1 MSRPAKIVYSAQ
13 RGPASGFS
21 QFLLYDWKPR
31 TQLAQRFVSMLRT
44 DPAFPRTLQT
54 RSGMTFWLD
63 HRRTLPW
70 ERRMAANAWR
80 SYDRVR
86 RSAAAA

>member
-1 MSRPAKIVYSAQ
+1 MRIVYSGQ
-13 RGPASGFS
+13 RGPATGFS

-31 TQLAQRFVSMLRT
+31 SQLALRFVSMLRT

-63 HRRTLPW
+63 RRRTLPW

-80 SYDRVR
+80 CYDKAR
-86 RSAAAA
+86 RAAAAA